1 GKRLVCP
8 DLRVPKQGGR
18 VRRLGAEDRRHLR
31 KSPNPRGAQRL
42 GRPAKA
48 KHVKRAALVGCDRP
62 NRVAVA
68 KPEAAARH
76 RGERSAV
83 GRNRVRVAP
92 RKSAIKRELE
102 TNALL
107 GPQESGQG
115 WIRTSEGVK
124 PADLQSAPF
133 GHFGTYPFASNP
145 YRMALNR
152 LQVVTCVRAICHPER
167 KQGSHLSCVD
177 HTKEVQRSSMRMCAP
192 SSSARFE
199 TTQPHTLPVK
209 FGDFIDYE
217 TLRVS
222 T

>member
-133 GHFGTYPFASNP
+133 GHFGTYPFAFGFDLLAEKFRDAI
-145 YRMALNR
+145 YHVLLGVARDFRIDRQRERFTRGALR
-152 LQVVTCVRAICHPER
+152 FR
-167 KQGSHLSCVD
+167 
-177 HTKEVQRSSMRMCAP
+177 EV
-192 SSSARFE
+192 ARFISE
-199 TTQPHTLPVK
+199 
-209 FGDFIDYE
+209 I
-217 TLRVS
+217 
-222 T
+222 